1 MTREEEIL
9 NKAINYSEIEDNF
22 IEYDDCGDVCDD
34 KDFIE
39 KAFIEG
45 AEWADRT
52 MIEKACRC
60 YCDDICDKGR
70 CCMCFHKHDGKGQVK
85 NNFQYNE
92 CNELKLIRKAME
104 E

>member
-1 MTREEEIL
+1 MTREEQIDIMTRNEEIDRAWRSY
-9 NKAINYSEIEDNF
+9 KVRSNYR
-22 IEYDDCGDVCDD
+22 YD
-34 KDFIE
+34 E
-39 KAFIEG
+39 KSFKEG

>member
-1 MTREEEIL
+1 MTRREEIEKQASL
-9 NKAINYSEIEDNF
+9 TVF
-22 IEYDDCGDVCDD
+22 PWDDAREQSKFEEG
-34 KDFIE
+34 
-39 KAFIEG
+39 FIEG
-45 AEWADRT
+45 ARWADKT

-85 NNFQYNE
+85 NDFQYNE
-92 CNELKLIRKAME
+92 CNELKLIRKTME

>member
-1 MTREEEIL
+1 MGTADQMIAIHR
-9 NKAINYSEIEDNF
+9 KAMENQ
-22 IEYDDCGDVCDD
+22 
-34 KDFIE
+34 K
-39 KAFIEG
+39 KAL
-45 AEWADRT
+45 
-52 MIEKACRC
+52 IEKACRC

-85 NNFQYNE
+85 NTFRYNE

>member
-1 MTREEEIL
+1 MTRKEEIEQ
-9 NKAINYSEIEDNF
+9 AAMQVGGVHPDW
-22 IEYDDCGDVCDD
+22 DVLECFRVGY
-34 KDFIE
+34 K
-39 KAFIEG
+39 EG
-45 AEWADRT
+45 ARWADKT

-85 NNFQYNE
+85 NGFQYNE
-92 CNELKLIRKAME
+92 CNELKLIRKSME